1 MKNSH
6 GFSNLVS
13 HLGRTKTGGLTSSR
27 VPQRNSLI
35 NSGSSH
41 VSASAKPP
49 TSKDSRSES
58 VGAIPNHSLHFGS
71 RSSHRTSASRSSS
84 EWASLLQKTATGG
97 LSNAIGGEGL
107 LSMFGGVGGLVS
119 GITGLF
125 GGGGSSNT
133 PPPLSLFSLPGSQN
147 QGASVNAKA
156 QSGVVSSAGSVSQGA
171 FSVSV
176 PADHQHAY
184 QLQSAQ
190 IAQAVKHALLNSS
203 SLNDVIAEI

>member
-27 VPQRNSLI
+27 VPHSNSLI

-49 TSKDSRSES
+49 TSRDSRSES
-58 VGAIPNHSLHFGS
+58 AGAIANHSLHFGP
-71 RSSHRTSASRSSS
+71 RSSQKASASRSSS

-107 LSMFGGVGGLVS
+107 LSMFGGLGGLVS
-119 GITGLF
+119 GIAGLL

-147 QGASVNAKA
+147 QGPSLTAKA
-156 QSGVVSSAGSVSQGA
+156 QSGVVSSPGRVGQGA
-171 FSVSV
+171 SAVAI